1 MTESLNDL
9 LVRLEACEDAREW
22 ARTQPDLAT
31 AWVNCRSGDWMLW
44 LLDALDYH
52 NDRAYRLI
60 ACACVRETPLPDGR
74 KVWGLLTDPRSRTA
88 VEVAERFAIG
98 GATEEDRDAA
108 VAAAWAAARDA
119 TGAAAWAATGDAA
132 GAAARA
138 AAGDAAVAAAWAA
151 ARAATG
157 AAAGAA
163 AGDAAGA
170 AAGAAARAAARDAQ
184 SDIIRRYLPECPVG
198 GAE

>member
-108 VAAAWAAARDA
+108 VAAAWAAA
-119 TGAAAWAATGDAA
+119 
-132 GAAARA
+132 
-138 AAGDAAVAAAWAA
+138 WAA
-151 ARAATG
+151 AR
-157 AAAGAA
+157 
-163 AGDAAGA
+163 DAAW
-170 AAGAAARAAARDAQ
+170 AAARDAQ